1 MEPTKIVIIGADAA
15 GASAASQAKRRQKD
29 AHVITLEKTQDV
41 SYGACGMPYI
51 IGLKKDMEE
60 VIALSAKEIRE
71 ERKIDLR
78 LNEEAI
84 GLDTAKQIV
93 FVKNNLSNHQYEL
106 PYDKLIIATGAKS
119 NIPPID
125 GINQDGVFSL
135 KSLED
140 GRKLNNYLFSENC
153 KKAVL
158 IGGGFI
164 NLELADNLKKRNIEV
179 IMLEKLDNILLEYS
193 DQIRQKAI
201 EELQNNGVKLLCSVD
216 IDKIETPLKVYTN
229 KSTFECDVIN
239 VSTGFKPNT
248 DFLVNSG
255 LNFFANKAIDVNKQ
269 MKTNI
274 ENIFACGDCATIYHK
289 LLKKNVYFPL
299 GTNANKQGRIA
310 GMNATGANEVFEG
323 IAGTSIFKLFDIGIA
338 KTGLSFKQAQDA
350 GFDPK
355 VTTIVAN
362 EKAHYLPN
370 NRDIIVSLISDSST
384 KQLLGAQICSYDGI
398 LRINALSVAIYSNLK
413 VSEIKYLDFAY
424 SPPYSA
430 VWDAVLICATQA
442 DK

>member
-1 MEPTKIVIIGADAA
+1 MEPTKIVVIGADAA

-29 AHVITLEKTQDV
+29 AHVIMLEKTQDV

-60 VIALSAKEIRE
+60 VISLSAKEIRE
-71 ERKIDLR
+71 KRNIDLR

-84 GLDTAKQIV
+84 GIDTKKRV
-93 FVKNNLSNHQYEL
+93 VLVKNNLSNHQYEL
-106 PYDKLIIATGAKS
+106 NYDKLIIATGAKS
-119 NIPPID
+119 NLPPIN
-125 GINQDGVFSL
+125 GITNEGVFSL

-140 GRKLNNYLFSENC
+140 GRKLNKYLISENC

-164 NLELADNLKKRNIEV
+164 NLELADNLKKRGLEV
-179 IMLEKLDNILLEYS
+179 VILEKLDNILLEYT
-193 DQIRQKAI
+193 DEIRQKAI
-201 EELQNNGVKLLCSVD
+201 EELQNNGVKLICSVD
-216 IDKIETPLKVYTN
+216 IEKIDSPLKVITN
-229 KSTFECDVIN
+229 KGTFECDVVN

-248 DFLVNSG
+248 DFLIGSA
-255 LNFFANKAIDVNKQ
+255 LNFFSNNAIDVDQK

-274 ENIFACGDCATIYHK
+274 EDVFACGDCAAIYHK
-289 LLKKNVYFPL
+289 ILKKNIYFPL

-310 GMNATGANEVFEG
+310 GINATDGNEVFEG
-323 IAGTSIFKLFDIGIA
+323 ITGTSVFKLFDLGIA
-338 KTGLSFKQAQDA
+338 KTGLSLKQAQEA
-350 GFDPK
+350 GFEPK
-355 VTTIVAN
+355 ITTIVAN

-370 NRDIIVSLISDSST
+370 NKEIIVSLISDIKT

-398 LRINALSVAIYSNLK
+398 LRINALSVAIYANLK
-413 VSEIKYLDFAY
+413 VSEVKYLDFAY

>member
-29 AHVITLEKTQDV
+29 AHVIILEKTQDV

-60 VIALSAKEIRE
+60 VVALSAKEIRE

-106 PYDKLIIATGAKS
+106 PYDKLVIATGAKS
-119 NIPPID
+119 NLPPIE

-135 KSLED
+135 KSLQD
-140 GRKLNNYLFSENC
+140 GRKLNNYLFSKNC

-164 NLELADNLKKRNIEV
+164 NLELADNLRKRNIEV
-179 IMLEKLDNILLEYS
+179 IILEKLDNILLEYS

-201 EELQNNGVKLLCSVD
+201 EELQNNGVELLCSVD
-216 IDKIETPLKVYTN
+216 INKIETPLKVNTN
-229 KSTFECDVIN
+229 KGIFECDFIN

-248 DFLVNSG
+248 DFLADCE
-255 LNFFANKAIDVNKQ
+255 LNFFTNKAIDVDRY

-310 GMNATGANEVFEG
+310 GINTTGANEAFEG
-323 IAGTSIFKLFDIGIA
+323 ITGTSVFKLFDIGIA
-338 KTGLSFKQAQDA
+338 KTGLSFKQAQDE

-398 LRINALSVAIYSNLK
+398 LRINALSVAIYANLK